1 MATDLLDSY
10 FPENRVAPYF
20 GWRQMGAAESSPP
33 ICSLCLLT
41 NAGAD
46 ATASGG
52 RFSRL
57 WELIQSSLG
66 ADTNASGSRRGRMR
80 AETQLHAARRS
91 LASRHRHLPKKK
103 RDSSISFSKEM
114 FNGYRRRGRGC
125 NFALVSRRDLVW
137 HSLVAL

>member
-1 MATDLLDSY
+1 MAADLLDSY
-10 FPENRVAPYF
+10 FSENRVAPYF

-46 ATASGG
+46 ATASGC
-52 RFSRL
+52 
-57 WELIQSSLG
+57 
-66 ADTNASGSRRGRMR
+66 RRGRMW
-80 AETQLHAARRS
+80 AETRLHAARRS

-114 FNGYRRRGRGC
+114 FNGYRRLGRVC
-125 NFALVSRRDLVW
+125 NFALVSRRGLVW
-137 HSLVAL
+137 RSSVALSCVWNARQRVRLHNQNC

>member
-1 MATDLLDSY
+1 MAADLPDSY
-10 FPENRVAPYF
+10 FSENRVAPYF

-41 NAGAD
+41 NAGTD
-46 ATASGG
+46 AIASGS
-52 RFSRL
+52 RRNRL
-57 WELIQSSLG
+57 WELMQPLLG
-66 ADTNASGSRRGRMR
+66 ADTNASGCRRGRMR
-80 AETQLHAARRS
+80 AETRLHAARRS

-114 FNGYRRRGRGC
+114 FNGYRLLGRGC

>member
-1 MATDLLDSY
+1 MAADLLDSY
-10 FPENRVAPYF
+10 FSENRVAPYF

-46 ATASGG
+46 AIASGG
-52 RFSRL
+52 
-57 WELIQSSLG
+57 
-66 ADTNASGSRRGRMR
+66 RRGRMR
-80 AETQLHAARRS
+80 AETRLHAARRS

-114 FNGYRRRGRGC
+114 FNGYRRLGRGC

-137 HSLVAL
+137 HSLVTL

>member
-57 WELIQSSLG
+57 WELNQSSLG
-66 ADTNASGSRRGRMR
+66 ADTNASGCRRGRMR
-80 AETQLHAARRS
+80 AEARLHAARRS

-137 HSLVAL
+137 HSSVAL

>member
-1 MATDLLDSY
+1 MAADLLDSY
-10 FPENRVAPYF
+10 FSENRVAPYL

-46 ATASGG
+46 ATASGC
-52 RFSRL
+52 
-57 WELIQSSLG
+57 
-66 ADTNASGSRRGRMR
+66 RRGRMR
-80 AETQLHAARRS
+80 AETRLHAARRS

-114 FNGYRRRGRGC
+114 FNGYQR
-125 NFALVSRRDLVW
+125 
-137 HSLVAL
+137 